1 MWLDVEDNRGW
12 SVDPKDPHPQVK
24 SITPEQIPLAR
35 NYEEEQGASGT
46 QGPPI
51 SL

>member
-1 MWLDVEDNRGW
+1 MWLDVEDQG
-12 SVDPKDPHPQVK
+12 DKGLIPKGPHPQEE
-24 SITPEQIPLAR
+24 SIASEQSPLAT
-35 NYEEEQGASGT
+35 NHEEEQVASGT

>member
-1 MWLDVEDNRGW
+1 MRLDVEDHGGW
-12 SVDPKDPHPQVK
+12 GVDSKDPHPQVE

-35 NYEEEQGASGT
+35 NYEEEQVASGT
-46 QGPPI
+46 QDPPI

>member
-1 MWLDVEDNRGW
+1 MWLDVEDHGGW
-12 SVDPKDPHPQVK
+12 SVDSKDPHLQME

-35 NYEEEQGASGT
+35 NHEEEQVASGT

-51 SL
+51 SS